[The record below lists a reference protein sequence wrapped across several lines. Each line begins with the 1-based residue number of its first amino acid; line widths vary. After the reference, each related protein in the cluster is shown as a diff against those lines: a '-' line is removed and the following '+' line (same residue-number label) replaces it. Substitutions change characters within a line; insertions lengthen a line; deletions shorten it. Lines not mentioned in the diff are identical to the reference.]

1 MASLLPNFEP
11 GPFRRFVDG
20 LRDSVAI
27 DEQGVL
33 TYVNPKF
40 LEHLGLLSETSALG
54 RSMTDL
60 LERELFT
67 SELAQLTSAID
78 SARAR
83 ADGAVTELRL
93 AFSRAGE
100 RVYEVSIH
108 TQQPPSGTVL
118 VFTLKEVMTAHGVRA
133 ALEHTDRLASL
144 GTLAAGVAHEINNPL
159 AYVVSNLGYSIEQII
174 RIRGQLASAPLPER
188 LSEEFAHNLTLICE
202 ALEEAGEGTDRV
214 ARIVQG
220 LKSFSRSEG
229 ESRGPVNLE
238 EVLNSAVNMAENEI
252 RYRAQLERAFGETP
266 IVFGNEARLVQVF
279 VNLLVNA
286 AQAIPEG
293 SPQSHRIR
301 VSTSVAANGNV
312 IAEVSDTGVG
322 IPREM
327 VDRIFDPFFTTK
339 PIGVGTGLGLSICH
353 GLIHGLGGN
362 ISVVS
367 EERRGTTF
375 RVELLPANPPEV
387 RRAAISD
394 RPSAARAELLIID
407 DEPLVLRAFRR
418 TLASQHNILTV
429 NDAQKALEMIE
440 QGQGFDLIFCDLMMP
455 GMTGMDFHA
464 LLRQADPA
472 LAERVVFLT
481 GGAFTSSARE
491 YLNSV
496 PNRALEKPVHPRA
509 LRSFVSKALA

>member
-1 MASLLPNFEP
+1 MPKFEH
-11 GPFRRFVDG
+11 GAFRRFVDG
-20 LRDSVAI
+20 LRDCVAI
-27 DEQGVL
+27 DEEGVL
-33 TYVNPKF
+33 TYLNPKF
-40 LEHLGLLSETSALG
+40 LEHLGLESETSALG
-54 RSMTDL
+54 RSMSEL
-60 LERELFT
+60 LECELLGN
-67 SELAQLTSAID
+67 ELAQLRSAID
-78 SARAR
+78 SARTR

-108 TQQPPSGTVL
+108 TQQPQSGTVL
-118 VFTLKEVMTAHGVRA
+118 VFTLKEVLTAHGVRA

-144 GTLAAGVAHEINNPL
+144 GTLAAGVAHEVNNPL

-174 RIRGQLASAPLPER
+174 RMRSQLGGVPLPAQVR
-188 LSEEFAHNLTLICE
+188 EEFADNLTRICE

-229 ESRGPVNLE
+229 ESRGPVNLQ

-266 IVFGNEARLVQVF
+266 LVFGNEARLVQVF

-293 SPQSHRIR
+293 NPQSHCIR
-301 VSTSVAANGNV
+301 VSTHVAESGRV
-312 IAEVSDTGVG
+312 VAEVSDTGVG
-322 IPREM
+322 IPSEM

-375 RVELLPANPPEV
+375 RVELLPAEPEV
-387 RRAAISD
+387 RRTTISD
-394 RPSAARAELLIID
+394 RPSASRGELLIID

-429 NDAQKALEMIE
+429 NDAAKALHMIE
-440 QGQGFDLIFCDLMMP
+440 QGQAFDLIFCDLMMP

-464 LLRQADPA
+464 LLRQADPE

-496 PNRALEKPVHPRA
+496 PNRALEKPLHPRA

>member
-1 MASLLPNFEP
+1 VASLLPDP
-11 GPFRRFVDG
+11 DQGPFRRFIDG

-27 DEQGVL
+27 DEGGVL
-33 TYVNPKF
+33 TYLNPKF
-40 LEHLGLLSETSALG
+40 LEQLELEDEESALG
-54 RSMTDL
+54 RSMSEV
-60 LERELFT
+60 LECELHT
-67 SELAQLTSAID
+67 SELAQLGSAID
-78 SARAR
+78 SARTR

-93 AFSRAGE
+93 SFSRSGE
-100 RVYEVSIH
+100 RVYEITIH
-108 TQQPPSGTVL
+108 TQQPSSGTVL
-118 VFTLKEVMTAHGVRA
+118 VFTLKEVPTAHGVRA

-144 GTLAAGVAHEINNPL
+144 GTLAAGVAHEVNNPL

-174 RIRGQLASAPLPER
+174 RMRSQLSTIALPDKLR
-188 LSEEFAHNLTLICE
+188 DEFGDHLTRVCE

-229 ESRGPVNLE
+229 ESRGPVNLQ

-252 RYRAQLERAFGETP
+252 RYRAQLERAYGETP
-266 IVFGNEARLVQVF
+266 LVFGNEARLVQVF

-293 SPQSHRIR
+293 SPHLHRIR
-301 VSTSVAANGNV
+301 VSTSVASNGSV
-312 IAEVSDTGVG
+312 IAEVADTGVG

-353 GLIHGLGGN
+353 GLVHGLGGN

-367 EERRGTTF
+367 EERRGTSF
-375 RVELLPANPPEV
+375 RVELLPAEPPEL
-387 RRAAISD
+387 RRATISD
-394 RPSAARAELLIID
+394 RPTASRGELLIID

-418 TLASQHNILTV
+418 TLAAQHNILTV
-429 NDAQKALEMIE
+429 NDAQKALDMIE
-440 QGQGFDLIFCDLMMP
+440 KGQAFDLIFCDLMMP

-464 LLRQADPA
+464 LLSQAEPE

-496 PNRALEKPVHPRA
+496 PNRALEKPLHPRA

>member
-1 MASLLPNFEP
+1 VASFLPDLDP
-11 GPFRRFVDG
+11 SPFRRFIDG

-27 DEQGVL
+27 DEGGVI
-33 TYVNPKF
+33 TYLNPKF
-40 LEHLGLLSETSALG
+40 LEHLGLENEESALG
-54 RSMTDL
+54 RSMSEL
-60 LERELFT
+60 LECELHS
-67 SELAQLTSAID
+67 SEQAQLSSAID
-78 SARAR
+78 SARTR
-83 ADGAVTELRL
+83 ADGALTELRL

-100 RVYEVSIH
+100 RVYEVTIH

-118 VFTLKEVMTAHGVRA
+118 VFTLKEVLTAHGVRA

-144 GTLAAGVAHEINNPL
+144 GTLAAGVAHEVNNPL

-174 RIRGQLASAPLPER
+174 RIRSQLTTTPLPEGIKD
-188 LSEEFAHNLTLICE
+188 EFNENLTRICE

-229 ESRGPVNLE
+229 ESKGPVNLQ

-266 IVFGNEARLVQVF
+266 LVFGNEARLVQVF

-301 VSTSVAANGNV
+301 VSTSIAANGSV

-322 IPREM
+322 IPSEM

-353 GLIHGLGGN
+353 GLVHALGGN

-375 RVELLPANPPEV
+375 RVELMPAEPREL
-387 RRAAISD
+387 RRATISD
-394 RPSAARAELLIID
+394 RPSASRGELLIID

-429 NDAQKALEMIE
+429 NDAAKALDMIE
-440 QGQGFDLIFCDLMMP
+440 KGQAFDLIFCDLMMP

-464 LLRQADPA
+464 LLRQADPE

-496 PNRALEKPVHPRA
+496 PNRALEKPLHPRA
-509 LRSFVSKALA
+509 LRSFVSKALS